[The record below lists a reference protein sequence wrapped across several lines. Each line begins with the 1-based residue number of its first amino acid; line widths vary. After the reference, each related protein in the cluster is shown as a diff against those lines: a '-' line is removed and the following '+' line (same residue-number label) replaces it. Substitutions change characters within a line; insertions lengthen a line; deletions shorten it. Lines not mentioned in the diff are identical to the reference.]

1 MKKIIIGAFA
11 LSLISSVAFAGQFE
25 KGDVLIKLPQ
35 TDNFKPWV
43 AYCKGTA
50 GNGDNYYGYPSIEY
64 LEILEKVSPA
74 TYATAKERVGNGKAD
89 EMDTAKLRA
98 YDSNSDGF
106 IDAGEFAKVF
116 EGVELTDKEKQRIDK
131 ELKLALRK
139 ESENQGGGSS
149 SSGGSGSGGGGAGGG
164 AGGSSGGSGT
174 GDFF

>member
-11 LSLISSVAFAGQFE
+11 LSLISSVSFAGQFE

-35 TDNFKPWV
+35 ADNFKPWV

-64 LEILEKVSPA
+64 LEILEKVSPD

-89 EMDTAKLRA
+89 EMDTAKLRG
-98 YDSNSDGF
+98 YDSNQDGF
-106 IDAGEFAKVF
+106 VDAGEFEKVL
-116 EGVELTDKEKQRIDK
+116 EGVELSDKEKQRINK

-139 ESENQGGGSS
+139 ESESQGGGNS
-149 SSGGSGSGGGGAGGG
+149 SSGGSGSAV
-164 AGGSSGGSGT
+164 SGGSPGVS
-174 GDFF
+174 GGNNVHGNGF